1 MNYNDA
7 KRKVIIKFMCGALVS
22 LLSAISTII
31 SILKMFY
38 FKLDDGTR
46 FGSALSEI
54 FKRITIFTYEHTTF
68 LEFFWKHS
76 PIVNPFDFL
85 EKQSIQ
91 FFIIYI
97 LFFIAWAVIRSA
109 FDLRNRLKII
119 DKQIEDQ
126 IIKESIKGSNIN
138 RKQVENNVSIS
149 LSSKIHDLY
158 IAPLLVAIIGAIIIK
173 LLGFGS

>member
-1 MNYNDA
+1 M
-7 KRKVIIKFMCGALVS
+7 
-22 LLSAISTII
+22 
-31 SILKMFY
+31 
-38 FKLDDGTR
+38 
-46 FGSALSEI
+46 
-54 FKRITIFTYEHTTF
+54 
-68 LEFFWKHS
+68 
-76 PIVNPFDFL
+76 
-85 EKQSIQ
+85 
-91 FFIIYI
+91 
-97 LFFIAWAVIRSA
+97 
-109 FDLRNRLKII
+109 KII